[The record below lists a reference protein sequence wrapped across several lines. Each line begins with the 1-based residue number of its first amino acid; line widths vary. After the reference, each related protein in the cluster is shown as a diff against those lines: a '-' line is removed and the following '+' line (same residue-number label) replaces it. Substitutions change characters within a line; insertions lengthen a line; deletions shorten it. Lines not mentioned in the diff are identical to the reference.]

1 MGYLIL
7 IVCLSFIAAIA
18 SASYDTDFLAPIRNW
33 EIERREFLKDLK
45 PVKLC
50 YTEDMASKIMKV
62 INSHQCS
69 AIGLPL
75 DDAIQVEY
83 DNWLSE
89 DWFPDDQELEDMRL
103 DEVM

>member
-1 MGYLIL
+1 MRNLIIVWLPFL
-7 IVCLSFIAAIA
+7 IAIA
-18 SASYDTDFLAPIRNW
+18 SASSETDFLAAFDQW
-33 EIERREFLKDLK
+33 EIKRQEFLKDLR

-69 AIGLPL
+69 SVGLPL
-75 DDAIQVEY
+75 DDAIQIEY

-89 DWFPDDQELEDMRL
+89 DWFPDDQELEEMRL
-103 DEVM
+103 DDVM